1 MDSKTNNS
9 KKPVQQF
16 KVSGIQ
22 VAIWKNESKEG
33 LEFNSVS
40 IDKRY
45 KVGEECR
52 STSSLK
58 ANDLPKAILA
68 LQKAYEFLSV
78 KDATKDS
85 SAG

>member
-1 MDSKTNNS
+1 MDSKNYSS

-16 KVSGIQ
+16 KVGGIQ
-22 VAIWKNESKEG
+22 VAIWQNESKEG
-33 LEFNSVS
+33 QAFSS
-40 IDKRY
+40 ISMDKRY
-45 KVGEECR
+45 KVGEEWR
-52 STSSLK
+52 STTSLK

-78 KDATKDS
+78 KDIQKDS